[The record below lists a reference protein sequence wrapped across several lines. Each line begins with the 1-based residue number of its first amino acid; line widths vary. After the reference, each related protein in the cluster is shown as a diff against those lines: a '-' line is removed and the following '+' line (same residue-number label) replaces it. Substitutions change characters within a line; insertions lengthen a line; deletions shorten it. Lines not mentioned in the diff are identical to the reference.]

1 MIDHLDFKY
10 GSKRSPTRDL
20 RPRARRRH
28 GIIPVQGH
36 SLNYPCGHDTV
47 WPATDLPVR
56 DPGEYAFTCAT
67 CGDVHYLFVHMRAV
81 AGHVPVEWDVIPPEV
96 VEEPEPDVP
105 DSAPVAATDAT
116 VVSISRGQRLRV
128 APELAPPQRDRVV
141 VALDGVGR
149 AHRAQARSLGGSSV
163 VVAAE
168 RARVTAR
175 ARVVAGLRVQ
185 SATRSA

>member
-1 MIDHLDFKY
+1 MIDQLD
-10 GSKRSPTRDL
+10 SPSYRPVIGVH
-20 RPRARRRH
+20 RPPRARRRH

-36 SLNYPCGHDTV
+36 TLAYPCGHDTV

-56 DPGEYAFTCAT
+56 DPGEYVFECPL
-67 CGDVHYLFVHMRAV
+67 CDVTHYLFVHERAV
-81 AGHVPVEWDVIPPEV
+81 AGHIPCEWDIIPPEP

-105 DSAPVAATDAT
+105 DSAPIIAAT

-149 AHRAQARSLGGSSV
+149 AHRAQARSQPDHV
-163 VVAAE
+163 VVV
-168 RARVTAR
+168 RA
-175 ARVVAGLRVQ
+175 VAQFAVGQTVQRLRVQ
-185 SATRSA
+185 RATRPA